1 MGLGRVV
8 RLPVL
13 YMKVYGSD
21 RVIGALNVMYYTQL
35 CKLDDKE
42 RKNTEISAVEAGLS
56 GMFDDTSELKMKFKE
71 AMNRLF
77 SNKWKEEIE
86 NEHKRMTWS

>member
-42 RKNTEISAVEAGLS
+42 RKNTEIQQ
-56 GMFDDTSELKMKFKE
+56 
-71 AMNRLF
+71 
-77 SNKWKEEIE
+77 
-86 NEHKRMTWS
+86 